1 MRRNRASTTAQMV
14 AMWRALADRGF
25 TSIPNFRDPY
35 AAELLSA
42 GYRFFLHRTT
52 LRLQRMPSAERP
64 RVFSQFDPIAIR
76 VAVLD
81 AELLKA
87 IRAGCRQVVI
97 LGAGFDTRAWRL
109 DELAGTTVF
118 EVDHPATQQAKRE
131 RVATLPPPKAKL
143 VWTPVDFER
152 DSLTERLSAA
162 GHNPSEPTVWIWEGV
177 VMYLADAAVTSTLN
191 AIRERSAPGS
201 TLLLHYHEPSDTRAR
216 RIRKLVFSLLG
227 EPQIGLRTS
236 AAMRALVERAGFNV
250 RADLGREEQA
260 AMVGATPPVND
271 LARISRILV
280 VEPR

>member
-42 GYRFFLHRTT
+42 GYRFFLQRTT
-52 LRLQRMPSAERP
+52 RRLQRMPAAERP

-118 EVDHPATQQAKRE
+118 EVDHPATQHAKRE
-131 RVATLPPPKAKL
+131 RVANLPPPKAKL

-152 DSLTERLSAA
+152 DALIERLSAA

-260 AMVGATPPVND
+260 AMVGATPPEND

-280 VEPR
+280 VEPE